1 MNIHVPQ
8 GLQARTELEMLSA
21 TKHNMIS
28 AQASKPNICIVQDSL
43 LGAYLMT
50 KKINKLAKYEFFNIC
65 MNGDGWTPQFILD
78 KIQHIRRV
86 LRSLGRKAQCFN
98 GKSLFSMLL
107 PEDLIYEKKN
117 DADSDEP
124 IVKIYRGVLYEGAI
138 NKAILGTGHNT
149 LIQILHKE
157 YGKDIAAS
165 FVDNVQFIT
174 NAWLLINGFSI
185 GIADCIATKSDEI
198 KMVTTRS
205 FIEAKGVE
213 ETTTNPDIRE
223 IKINAALSKAKDI
236 GMKLAK
242 DALRKDNNFI
252 HTVTSGSKGDFFNI
266 AQITGLL
273 GQQNVTGKRIEPA
286 LNKGRRTLPHYPF
299 EITDKEIE
307 YESRGFIRHSF
318 IRGLNPQEFWFHAAS
333 GREGITDTGM
343 KTAAT
348 GYIQRRM
355 IKIMEDLMVRN
366 DNTVRNSIGS
376 VIQFAYGDDN
386 LDATQTVLIDGEPQ
400 AVNIGRL
407 ADRLNLNYEMENK
420 RKKK

>member
-1 MNIHVPQ
+1 
-8 GLQARTELEMLSA
+8 MLSA

-50 KKINKLAKYEFFNIC
+50 KKINKLTKSEFFNIC